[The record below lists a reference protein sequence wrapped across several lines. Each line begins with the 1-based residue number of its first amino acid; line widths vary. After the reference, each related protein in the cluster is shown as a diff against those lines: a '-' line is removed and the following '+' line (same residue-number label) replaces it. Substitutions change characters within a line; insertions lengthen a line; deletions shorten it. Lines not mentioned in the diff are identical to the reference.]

1 MKNEQTLY
9 FATLF
14 SGALKVADK
23 GIVGRNKNEV
33 CISFFFTAIRVILI
47 KVGEMQNKVGS
58 YMFYFRPCLSCLPP
72 LGGVSLV

>member
-14 SGALKVADK
+14 FGALKVADK

-33 CISFFFTAIRVILI
+33 CISFFTAIRVILI
-47 KVGEMQNKVGS
+47 KVGGKQNKVGS

-72 LGGVSLV
+72 FGR

>member
-23 GIVGRNKNEV
+23 GIVGRNKNV
-33 CISFFFTAIRVILI
+33 GVHIVFLLPSVSF
-47 KVGEMQNKVGS
+47 
-58 YMFYFRPCLSCLPP
+58 
-72 LGGVSLV
+72 